1 MNKHFSGVLSALITP
16 YTEHGEV
23 NFTELKRLV
32 RYEINKG
39 IDGFY
44 VGGSTGEA
52 FLLTQNER
60 KKILEAVV
68 EENNGEK
75 LVLSHVGQISTS
87 FAIDLA
93 QHAKSVGV
101 DAISAISPFYYNFS
115 VNEIKNYYFD
125 IMNHCDMPMFIYN
138 FPAFSGF
145 TLTNDILQDF
155 CQNPNVIGVKYTSN
169 DLYQMER
176 MKTLNP
182 NLVIWNGYDEI
193 LLSGLVAGA
202 DGGIGST
209 YNCMCQLIRRIY
221 DNYRKGNME
230 AARASQQIANHVIN
244 IMIKNGVIASVKTLL
259 EFDGFSFGGCRKP
272 FADMTEIGRK
282 ELFEV
287 YQKYLC
293 NY

>member
-1 MNKHFSGVLSALITP
+1 MSKQFSGVLSALVTP
-16 YTEHGEV
+16 YTEQGEI
-23 NFTELKRLV
+23 NIKELKRLV

-52 FLLTQNER
+52 FLLTQEER
-60 KKILEAVV
+60 KRILEAVV

-75 LVLSHVGQISTS
+75 LVISHVGQISTS
-87 FAIDLA
+87 FAIDLS

-115 VNEIKNYYFD
+115 VDEIKHYYFD
-125 IMNHCDMPMFIYN
+125 IMDHCDMPMFIYN

-145 TLTNDILQDF
+145 SLTNEILQEF
-155 CQNPNVIGVKYTSN
+155 CQNPNIIGVKYTSS
-169 DLYQMER
+169 DLYQLER

-182 NLVIWNGYDEI
+182 KLVIWNGYDEI

-209 YNCMCQLIRRIY
+209 YNCMSGLIRRIY
-221 DNYRKGNME
+221 DNYKNGHME
-230 AARASQQIANHVIN
+230 AAKESQQIANHVIDV
-244 IMIKNGVIASVKTLL
+244 MIKHGVIASVKTLL

-272 FADMTEIGRK
+272 FANMTEDGRK
-282 ELFEV
+282 ELLAV
-287 YQKYLC
+287 HRSYLC
-293 NY
+293 DL